1 MDDHFVIVFTL
12 DFFFCPIDIV
22 IGLEVFVC
30 MNVDVCVYARSG
42 LITWENI
49 KDKLAATQRTN
60 KDKLAATQRTN
71 KDNFRQQVCQAV
83 SGLNQK

>member
-1 MDDHFVIVFTL
+1 MFTL

-60 KDKLAATQRTN
+60 KD
-71 KDNFRQQVCQAV
+71 NFRQQVCQGV